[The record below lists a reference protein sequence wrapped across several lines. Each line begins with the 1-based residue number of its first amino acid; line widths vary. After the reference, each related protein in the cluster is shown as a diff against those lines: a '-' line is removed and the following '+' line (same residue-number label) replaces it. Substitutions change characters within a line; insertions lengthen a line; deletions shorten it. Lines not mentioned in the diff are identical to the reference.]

1 MSTILVADD
10 ELLLRRSVQRILI
23 RAGYQV
29 VLAADGEE
37 ALRQFSQ
44 HQPQVNLVL
53 LDLNMPKR
61 CGIETLK
68 AIKGLSP
75 NTAVILISGESPQ
88 ELTHRCTGLD
98 FDGVVSKPFSRQEL
112 VSVVQELLPASD
124 G

>member
-1 MSTILVADD
+1 
-10 ELLLRRSVQRILI
+10 
-23 RAGYQV
+23 
-29 VLAADGEE
+29 
-37 ALRQFSQ
+37 
-44 HQPQVNLVL
+44 
-53 LDLNMPKR
+53 MPKR